1 MLRNFLGLDRKQ
13 RSPLGRRPA
22 PSRVSRPRR
31 PLLRLEEL
39 EQRDVPTGV
48 ISPFRTLDLTL
59 VPPNR
64 QITITATPPFVG
76 PAHEL
81 VQVEGESLPRGDYG
95 SDVFSL
101 NILLGNGGVNVV
113 VQSTNIPTQLTGF
126 TLGSTPNVTVMT
138 NGLTGGLFANI
149 WGPVHV
155 VNPPNYTHLEVRSTA
170 SQGQTATL
178 SLDSSTGIGTIS
190 GLTPRAITYQ
200 QDDLSALLIQGGNGG
215 NTFHIL
221 DTGKGSHPMTTTL
234 STGSGNNTVD
244 VEGTTGALV
253 INTGSGQNTVNVE
266 GTTGP
271 LVINRQGGHDTINV
285 SQAAHN
291 LDNIKGDVSVYGNSA
306 FSTLNVDDRVN
317 SASNVYTMT
326 PGLVSVARPNV
337 GRVIYGTLDNLVVD
351 GGRGDNV
358 YNILNTQFGTNTTLY
373 TGDGTDVVNVLNT
386 WGPLTIYAGGAG
398 GGNDVVNVEQTTGF
412 VFVNLGGGNDTVN
425 ISPAAQNLDGISGD
439 VFVTG
444 GLGFATLNVDDQA
457 NTLGSPY
464 TMTSTREDSL
474 IQRPHPTG
482 MGGSTRIHYR
492 LIPAVFVNGG
502 SGANTYN
509 VLDTEG
515 SATTTLNTG
524 NGNDT
529 VNVSQTTG
537 SLAIHG
543 GSGNDTV
550 NVEQTTGALTITLGS
565 GSNTVNISPVGQD
578 LGQIAGPAFIDGS
591 AGSATINLH
600 DDGFSDTYMVTDG
613 QTTVNRLGAGFNFT
627 YLGIS
632 LIHLYT
638 QSTSA
643 VTDGTVVTT
652 LWW

>member
-39 EQRDVPTGV
+39 EQRDVPTAV
-48 ISPFRTLDLTL
+48 IGHFRELNLQD
-59 VPPNR
+59 VQPGKH
-64 QITITATPPFVG
+64 ITITASAPTDSYLY
-76 PAHEL
+76 EK
-81 VQVEGESLPRGDYG
+81 VQVEGESLPRGVYG
-95 SDVFSL
+95 SDAWSL
-101 NILLGNGGVNVV
+101 NILLGTDANVV
-113 VQSTNIPTQLTGF
+113 VQSTNIETQLTG
-126 TLGSTPNVTVMT
+126 SAPANVTVMT
-138 NGLTGGLFANI
+138 NGLNLPWVPNI
-149 WGPVHV
+149 WGQVYV

-178 SLDSSTGIGTIS
+178 DLNTSTGIGTIR
-190 GLTPRAITYQ
+190 GLTPAAITYQ
-200 QDDLSALLIQGGNGG
+200 QDDLSDLHIYGCNHG
-215 NTFHIL
+215 NTFFVH
-221 DTGKGSHPMTTTL
+221 DTGKGLYPMTTVL
-234 STGSGNNTVD
+234 HLGSGQNNTVNTVN

-253 INTGSGQNTVNVE
+253 ID
-266 GTTGP
+266 
-271 LVINRQGGHDTINV
+271 RQGGNHDYINV
-285 SQAAHN
+285 SSAHN
-291 LDNIKGDVSVYGNSA
+291 SLDYIKGDVSVYGNSN
-306 FSTLNVDDRVN
+306 FSTLNVEDQAN

-351 GGRGDNV
+351 GGSGDNV
-358 YNILNTQFGTNTTLY
+358 YNILNTQFGTNTTLN
-373 TGDGTDVVNVLNT
+373 TGGGNDVVNVLNT
-386 WGPLTIYAGGAG
+386 TGPLTINAG

-439 VFVTG
+439 VFVAG
-444 GLGFATLNVDDQA
+444 GPGFATLNVDDQA
-457 NTLGSPY
+457 NALASAY

-502 SGANTYN
+502 SGANTCN

-529 VNVSQTTG
+529 VNV
-537 SLAIHG
+537 
-543 GSGNDTV
+543 
-550 NVEQTTGALTITLGS
+550 EQTTGALTITLGS
-565 GSNTVNISPVGQD
+565 GSDTVNISPTGHD
-578 LGQIAGPAFIDGS
+578 LGQIAGRVFIDGS

-600 DDGFSDTYMVTDG
+600 DDLSSDSYTVTDG
-613 QTTVNRLGAGFNFT
+613 QTMVNRLGAGFNFT